1 LNAKIAA
8 SVLGSVLIVVALIAG
23 GLQISD
29 VYKLS
34 GNPAHTPYF
43 YAGVGVIGAIGV
55 ILAAWSLLRKETPK
69 QTSPKDT

>member
-1 LNAKIAA
+1 MNTKSVAL
-8 SVLGSVLIVVALIAG
+8 VLGLVLIIVALIAG

-43 YAGVGVIGAIGV
+43 YAGVVVIGAIGV
-55 ILAAWSLLRKETPK
+55 ILAAYGLLRKETPK
-69 QTSPKDT
+69 QTNPKNP